1 MHFLIREQSDFPNKS
16 GINPTLSPH
25 LRLILPLNEDDYRV
39 VYHGKWSN
47 LSSIHFII
55 ITAVNVDL
63 IMMYL

>member
-1 MHFLIREQSDFPNKS
+1 MDFLIREQSDFPN
-16 GINPTLSPH
+16 NPTLSPH